1 MAADFLSRIITRKK
15 TEVAAA
21 KERLPENRLRAEA
34 EIKRE
39 KRLFYDRLE
48 KPGALGINIIAEI
61 KRASPSK
68 GPICPGLDPAEYARA
83 YEMGG
88 AAAMSVLTDGPG
100 FQGCL
105 EDLIQ
110 ARKSVAL
117 PVLRKDFI
125 ISSYQLYE
133 SVMAGADAV
142 LLIVRILSQAQ
153 LCDYLALCQALLV
166 DALVEVHSAEEIE
179 TATRAG
185 ARLIGINNR
194 NLRSFKTDVATA
206 ENLVRLLESDQ
217 VAVAESGIRTREDIR
232 RLMQSG
238 IWNFLIGE
246 SLVRSKSP
254 KRLIEHLAGIQIYD
268 GEIE

>member
-1 MAADFLSRIITRKK
+1 
-15 TEVAAA
+15 
-21 KERLPENRLRAEA
+21 
-34 EIKRE
+34 
-39 KRLFYDRLE
+39 
-48 KPGALGINIIAEI
+48 
-61 KRASPSK
+61 
-68 GPICPGLDPAEYARA
+68 
-83 YEMGG
+83 G

-125 ISSYQLYE
+125 LSSYQLYE

-142 LLIVRILSQAQ
+142 LLIVRILSQEQ
-153 LCDYLALCQALLV
+153 LHDYLTLCQALLV
-166 DALVEVHSAEEIE
+166 DALVEVHSEEEIE

-194 NLRSFKTDVATA
+194 NLRSFKTDIAIA
-206 ENLVRLLESDQ
+206 ENLARQLEPDQ

-232 RLMQSG
+232 RLVQSG

-254 KRLIEHLAGIQIYD
+254 KHFIEYLAGIQISG
-268 GEIE
+268 GEIQ